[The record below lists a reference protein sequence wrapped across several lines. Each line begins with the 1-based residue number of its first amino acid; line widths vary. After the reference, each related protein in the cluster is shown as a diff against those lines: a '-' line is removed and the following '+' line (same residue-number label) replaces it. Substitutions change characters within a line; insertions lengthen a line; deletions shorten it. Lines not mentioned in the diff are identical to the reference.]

1 MPTTQQKLSESVNRL
16 SRYFG
21 LYTAR
26 DLSGRI
32 AMEQLQGISGLASN
46 ATFSIPVPSIE
57 VTELVA
63 SVIDTTEGSFTVKDL
78 IQRLNQ
84 NMTQTD
90 EETSGSATVIER
102 FNKFIEIVSPVSPGI
117 TGAPAESDDP
127 DSPTTDMKNVY
138 TSDFVNLDRSNAN
151 KDSSPHLSVIK
162 INNVRVTPAA
172 KNANAVTIFLNGIP
186 SVEMSRA
193 VPYLDVRLILPG
205 SPISANQTLQNLSLF
220 RFLEG
225 NVRIDDNPSSNR
237 SIMALANKVIST
249 DSLYGVDATP
259 ENTTF
264 TQTGMEIFTSPQT
277 LVNGD
282 EENNP
287 NRVNP
292 ILDKFQPLMTIKD
305 FLVEIRPSTGLMCFK
320 TATLNFTLHDRSRLA
335 EITDLIRPDLYAR
348 TELLI
353 EYGWI
358 HPESN
363 STTSSVTNPYAEL
376 IGAMR
381 AREKYGIINS
391 SLTFD
396 DAGQVNVT
404 LSLAMRGGSDVSSEV
419 ISTDENGGVNN
430 ILGRIREISEAIGA
444 YRRRIFGREQGPSSV
459 EVRGIQILDAAEDAR
474 SNLILNEELR
484 NNLRTFQR
492 TLAQRGRGP
501 NAADP
506 TAAARNL
513 SESLSSLY
521 SSAAPEN
528 GTTSRRG
535 SGSTNGGGLVG
546 SLRRTVQ
553 QNIITKMARL
563 ASGKDPFKKRDALT
577 GHPHRAALENGTG
590 GAQRRDS
597 RGRADPRSAAE
608 IDTELGDVPNTVSLA
623 KLLLLFIGEP
633 LAMTRKFDDIQFVY
647 YPFNSG
653 AGYARNLNIGSF
665 EVDTRYFYENY
676 KRLRLES
683 LSRSANINLRDFMN
697 FVATTLIDDHAAR
710 SYGLF
715 VPGGLFRRVSVDG
728 GGSTTQA
735 TEDAVQLQSRI
746 ETILANVTPDASF
759 RMPQIDFYIEAL
771 PQRIQ
776 VEGEENQSGDGK
788 TILRIHVFD
797 KQMTSYETQG
807 ALIAASR
814 EEEINNIT
822 SIPHIEGGD
831 VGVVE
836 SQVAEYNAVKQAAV
850 DAGFLEQIGETQVFR
865 IRGGTNVL
873 KEFIRRTMPYVIYGS
888 SGTTIKQSTL
898 SSNQDPA
905 LSTVNM
911 LRSFQSNGA
920 EPNGESP
927 GGLPVQIIP
936 CVLTMTTYGCPL
948 VDYAQ
953 QFFIDFQTG
962 TSVDNIYAVTGLT
975 HKISPGEFSSEL
987 KMAPLD
993 AFGRYRPLLDRIN
1006 QAAQALSE
1014 GTTAEGESPATTVGT

>member
-1 MPTTQQKLSESVNRL
+1 MPVTTQKLAESVNKL
-16 SRYFG
+16 SKYFG

-32 AMEQLQGISGLASN
+32 ALEQLQGISGLSSDS
-46 ATFSIPVPSIE
+46 TFTIPVPSIE

-63 SVIDTTEGSFTVKDL
+63 SIIDTTEGAYTIKDL
-78 IQRLNQ
+78 IERLNQ

-90 EETSGSATVIER
+90 GQDTGSETIIER
-102 FNKFIEIVSPVSPGI
+102 FNKFIEIVSPVASGL
-117 TGAPAESDDP
+117 TGAAPVSDTSTQNMVDVFTNDFINSDP
-127 DSPTTDMKNVY
+127 NNPNKN
-138 TSDFVNLDRSNAN
+138 T
-151 KDSSPHLSVIK
+151 SPHLSVIK
-162 INNVRVTPAA
+162 MNNVRVTPAA

-186 SVEMSRA
+186 SIELSRA

-225 NVRIDDNPSSNR
+225 NVTIDGNDSASNR
-237 SIMALANKVIST
+237 TIMALANKVIST
-249 DSLYGVDATP
+249 DSLQGAEETDS
-259 ENTTF
+259 NTTF

-282 EENNP
+282 EENNLS
-287 NRVNP
+287 RINP
-292 ILDKFQPLMTIKD
+292 ILDKFQPMMSIKD
-305 FLVEIRPSTGLMCFK
+305 FTVNIAPSTGLMCFK
-320 TATLNFTLHDRSRLA
+320 TATLNFVLHDRSRLA
-335 EITDLIRPDLYAR
+335 ELSDLVRPDLYAR

-363 STTSSVTNPYAEL
+363 STTSAVTNPYAEL
-376 IGAMR
+376 IGSMR
-381 AREKYGIINS
+381 CREKYGIVNS

-396 DAGQVNVT
+396 DAGQVSVS

-419 ISTDENGGVNN
+419 ISTDENGNVND
-430 ILGRIREISEAIGA
+430 ILRQIRQISEAVGA
-444 YRRRIFGREQGPSSV
+444 YRRRIFGREAGPSSV

-474 SNLILNEELR
+474 SNLILNAELQ

-492 TLAQRGRGP
+492 TLAQRGSGGRASAP
-501 NAADP
+501 SE
-506 TAAARNL
+506 AARAL
-513 SESLSSLY
+513 SESLSQLY
-521 SSAAPEN
+521 SSAIPN
-528 GTTSRRG
+528 S
-535 SGSTNGGGLVG
+535 SGSARNGEGGLVG

-553 QNIITKMARL
+553 QNIITKMGRL
-563 ASGKDPFKKRDALT
+563 DSGKDPFLKLDALSS
-577 GHPHRAALENGTG
+577 HPYRAALEAGTG

-597 RGRADPRSAAE
+597 RGRPDPASAAT
-608 IDTELGDVPNTVSLA
+608 IDRELGNIPNTVSLA

-633 LAMTRKFDDIQFVY
+633 LAMTKKFDDVQFVY

-653 AGYARNLNIGSF
+653 AGFARNLNIASF

-683 LSRSANINLRDFMN
+683 LSRSANLNLRDFLN
-697 FVATTLIDDHAAR
+697 FIATTLIDDHAAK

-735 TEDAVQLQSRI
+735 IQDAVQLQGRVEELLTS
-746 ETILANVTPDASF
+746 VTPDGSF

-776 VEGEENQSGDGK
+776 SEGVETQAGDGK

-797 KQMTSYETQG
+797 KHMTSYETQG

-822 SIPHIEGGD
+822 SIPHIDGGD
-831 VGVVE
+831 VGVTE
-836 SQVAEYNAVKQAAV
+836 TQVAEYNSIKEAATQ
-850 DAGFLEQIGETQVFR
+850 AGFLEKIGDTDNFR
-865 IRGGTNVL
+865 IRGGTGQL
-873 KEFIRRTMPYVIYGS
+873 KEFLRRTMPYVIYGS
-888 SGTTIKQSTL
+888 AGTTLKTSTL
-898 SSNQDPA
+898 TSIQDPA

-911 LRSFQSNGA
+911 LRSFQANGT
-920 EPNGESP
+920 EPNGEAP

-936 CVLTMTTYGCPL
+936 CELSVSTYGCPL

-975 HKISPGEFSSEL
+975 HKISPGDFSSEL

-1006 QAAQALSE
+1006 HAAQALSE
-1014 GTTAEGESPATTVGT
+1014 GTSAENGSPNVANST